1 MMTSPTGS
9 IRVSVNGESRSLRAP
24 MSVDALLTQLGV
36 DRRVVA
42 VERNRAIVSKDAFAT
57 TALVDGDALEIVSF
71 VGGG

>member
-1 MMTSPTGS
+1 MTSPTGS